1 MRMIKSFSPGKI
13 LRACERREEIE
24 HKDVA
29 EEERKRL
36 TMIKREAEKAER
48 KVKGYRTEEERSGS
62 SE

>member
-1 MRMIKSFSPGKI
+1 